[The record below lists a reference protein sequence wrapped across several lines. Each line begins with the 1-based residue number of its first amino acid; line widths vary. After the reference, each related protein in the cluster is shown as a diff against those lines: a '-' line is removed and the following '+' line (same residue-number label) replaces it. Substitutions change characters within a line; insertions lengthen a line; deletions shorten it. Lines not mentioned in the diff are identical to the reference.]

1 MIRGWRSRTVVRVR
15 ARAVVGRQWGRSVV
29 RSMCGSVMREGRRTI
44 GRRRVWRKGVGD
56 GCGRMMHVGMGSGR
70 VIGREVDRRW
80 VGNG

>member
-1 MIRGWRSRTVVRVR
+1 
-15 ARAVVGRQWGRSVV
+15 
-29 RSMCGSVMREGRRTI
+29 MREGRRTI